1 MAGNAPPSIIVENT
15 PPPIVTPARS
25 WKTTAAGGAAFCAA
39 AVLILTAVGNG
50 EPINWT
56 AVMALVI
63 PGIGLILAKDSN
75 VTGGTKST
83 LTTPPAEQIAATKA
97 PPLAALF
104 LALLAAS
111 AMGCATASG
120 IQGGAPFDLGNGVV
134 GKVEATA
141 VDAQCIKRVIVT
153 ATLPNGGSNVT
164 NIAVKVHGL
173 PPECP

>member
-15 PPPIVTPARS
+15 PPPIVTPAKS
-25 WKTTAAGGAAFCAA
+25 WKTTASGAAAFCAA
-39 AVLILTAVGNG
+39 AVIIFTAVGNG

-83 LTTPPAEQIAATKA
+83 LTKPPAEQIAATKA

-104 LALLAAS
+104 LGLLAAS
-111 AMGCATASG
+111 AMACATAAG
-120 IQGGAPFDLGNGVV
+120 VQGSVPFDAGGGVHGAV
-134 GKVEATA
+134 VIGATTPE
-141 VDAQCIKRVIVT
+141 CTKHVT
-153 ATLPNGGSNVT
+153 TTFTLPNGGMST
-164 NIAVKVHGL
+164 TDAVVKIHNAPG
-173 PPECP
+173 CP